1 MDELNQMITQVIM
14 DLNNNDK
21 AKIMQNI
28 NKKEIVTNLIY
39 NLLKEYEEINENKNI
54 KINENKNIKDFDN
67 DKYMLLLNGMY
78 H

>member
-39 NLLKEYEEINENKNI
+39 NLLKEYEEINENKKI
-54 KINENKNIKDFDN
+54 KINENFKDFDN

>member
-39 NLLKEYEEINENKNI
+39 NLLKEYEEEINENKKI
-54 KINENKNIKDFDN
+54 KINENFKDFDN